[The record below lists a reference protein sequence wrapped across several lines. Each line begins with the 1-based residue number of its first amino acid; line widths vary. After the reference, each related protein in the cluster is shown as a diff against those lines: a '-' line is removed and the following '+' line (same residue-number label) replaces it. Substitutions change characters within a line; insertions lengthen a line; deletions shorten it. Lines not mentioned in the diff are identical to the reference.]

1 MALISRLHNPGCL
14 QGLLEMHLEPRQ
26 IQIIQVTT
34 GPRTNTE
41 TSSA

>member
-26 IQIIQVTT
+26 IHIIQVTHVS
-34 GPRTNTE
+34 GNG
-41 TSSA
+41 